1 MSEIRQAHDRH
12 PGQSSGGVEGTV
24 GVVSLGHNRLQR
36 TLDCLPQTRLPWLTC
51 RASYLVAAD
60 LKNRIRDAGSRT
72 AQLSADDD
80 VFLAR
85 SLIEGRS
92 EAALSAW
99 RRFHPLVETTLRR
112 MLGPGGD
119 LQDLTQEVFL
129 RFFSKVG
136 ELKKVESLR
145 PFVMAIAI
153 RRAQEEIKRRR
164 VRRWFAPI
172 LGDTIMGSTT
182 TEMDPETREA
192 IVHLYR
198 VIDRLNVM
206 DRTIYVLRYIEGLE
220 QAQISDTLG
229 VSVSTVRRR
238 LDRLAKRVN
247 HMMSRDPVLAEY
259 VTPRAA
265 ASVGRAERGR
275 SER

>member
-1 MSEIRQAHDRH
+1 M
-12 PGQSSGGVEGTV
+12 
-24 GVVSLGHNRLQR
+24 
-36 TLDCLPQTRLPWLTC
+36 TC
-51 RASYLVAAD
+51 RAGNTVAAD
-60 LKNRIRDAGSRT
+60 LKNHARSRT
-72 AQLSADDD
+72 AAVTADDD

-164 VRRWFAPI
+164 VRRWFAPL
-172 LGDTIMGSTT
+172 LGDTIMGATT
-182 TEMDPETREA
+182 TEMEPETRQA
-192 IVHLYR
+192 IVHLYQ

-220 QAQISDTLG
+220 QAQISEALG

-247 HMMSRDPVLAEY
+247 HMMSRDPVLSEY
-259 VTPRAA
+259 VESRPGALART
-265 ASVGRAERGR
+265 ERGR
-275 SER
+275 TDR

>member
-1 MSEIRQAHDRH
+1 MTCQAGD
-12 PGQSSGGVEGTV
+12 S
-24 GVVSLGHNRLQR
+24 
-36 TLDCLPQTRLPWLTC
+36 
-51 RASYLVAAD
+51 VAAD
-60 LKNRIRDAGSRT
+60 LKSRIQARSRT
-72 AQLSADDD
+72 SEVSADDD

-92 EAALSAW
+92 EAALLAW

-164 VRRWFAPI
+164 VRRWFAPL
-172 LGDTIMGSTT
+172 LGDTIMGATT
-182 TEMDPETREA
+182 TEMEPETRQA

-220 QAQISDTLG
+220 QAQISEALG

-247 HMMSRDPVLAEY
+247 HMMSRDPVLSEY
-259 VTPRAA
+259 VESRPGALART
-265 ASVGRAERGR
+265 ERGR
-275 SER
+275 TER

>member
-1 MSEIRQAHDRH
+1 
-12 PGQSSGGVEGTV
+12 
-24 GVVSLGHNRLQR
+24 
-36 TLDCLPQTRLPWLTC
+36 LT
-51 RASYLVAAD
+51 
-60 LKNRIRDAGSRT
+60 
-72 AQLSADDD
+72 ADDD

-85 SLIEGRS
+85 CLIEGRS

-164 VRRWFAPI
+164 VRRWFAPL
-172 LGDTIMGSTT
+172 LGDTIMGATT
-182 TEMDPETREA
+182 TEMEPETREA

-247 HMMSRDPVLAEY
+247 HMMSRDPVLSEY
-259 VTPRAA
+259 VE
-265 ASVGRAERGR
+265 SSGRPGALARTERGR
-275 SER
+275 TDR

>member
-1 MSEIRQAHDRH
+1 M
-12 PGQSSGGVEGTV
+12 T
-24 GVVSLGHNRLQR
+24 
-36 TLDCLPQTRLPWLTC
+36 
-51 RASYLVAAD
+51 
-60 LKNRIRDAGSRT
+60 
-72 AQLSADDD
+72 ADDD

-164 VRRWFAPI
+164 VRRWFAPL
-172 LGDTIMGSTT
+172 LGDTIMGATT
-182 TEMDPETREA
+182 TEMEPETREA

-220 QAQISDTLG
+220 QAQISEALG

-247 HMMSRDPVLAEY
+247 HMMSRDPVLSEY
-259 VTPRAA
+259 VE
-265 ASVGRAERGR
+265 SGRPGTLAR
-275 SER
+275 SERRRTER

>member
-1 MSEIRQAHDRH
+1 
-12 PGQSSGGVEGTV
+12 
-24 GVVSLGHNRLQR
+24 VS
-36 TLDCLPQTRLPWLTC
+36 D
-51 RASYLVAAD
+51 SVAAE
-60 LKNRIRDAGSRT
+60 LKNRVGETRSRAEVT
-72 AQLSADDD
+72 ADDD

-119 LQDLTQEVFL
+119 LQDLAQEVFL

-164 VRRWFAPI
+164 VRRWFAPL
-172 LGDTIMGSTT
+172 LGDTIMGATT
-182 TEMDPETREA
+182 TEMEPETREA

-220 QAQISDTLG
+220 QAQISEALG

-247 HMMSRDPVLAEY
+247 YMMSRDPVLAEY
-259 VTPRAA
+259 VGN
-265 ASVGRAERGR
+265 GRAPAAVSRTERGR
-275 SER
+275 TER

>member
-1 MSEIRQAHDRH
+1 MTCQAGD
-12 PGQSSGGVEGTV
+12 S
-24 GVVSLGHNRLQR
+24 
-36 TLDCLPQTRLPWLTC
+36 
-51 RASYLVAAD
+51 VAAD
-60 LKNRIRDAGSRT
+60 LIKSRIRDARSRT
-72 AQLSADDD
+72 AELTADDD

-85 SLIEGRS
+85 CLIEGRS
-92 EAALSAW
+92 EAALAAW

-164 VRRWFAPI
+164 VRRWFAPL
-172 LGDTIMGSTT
+172 LGDTIMGATT
-182 TEMDPETREA
+182 TEMEPETREA

-220 QAQISDTLG
+220 QAQISETLG

-247 HMMSRDPVLAEY
+247 HMMSRDPVLSEY
-259 VTPRAA
+259 VESSKPGTLART
-265 ASVGRAERGR
+265 ERGR
-275 SER
+275 TER

>member
-1 MSEIRQAHDRH
+1 
-12 PGQSSGGVEGTV
+12 
-24 GVVSLGHNRLQR
+24 
-36 TLDCLPQTRLPWLTC
+36 
-51 RASYLVAAD
+51 
-60 LKNRIRDAGSRT
+60 
-72 AQLSADDD
+72 LSADDD

-164 VRRWFAPI
+164 VRRWFAPV
-172 LGDTIMGSTT
+172 LGDSLMPSMT
-182 TEMDPETREA
+182 TEMDPENRQA
-192 IVHLYR
+192 ILHLYR
-198 VIDRLNVM
+198 VIDRLSVT

-220 QAQISDTLG
+220 QAQISETLG
-229 VSVSTVRRR
+229 ISVSTVRRR
-238 LDRLAKRVN
+238 LERLSKRVT
-247 HMMSRDPVLAEY
+247 HMMSADPVLAEF
-259 VTPRAA
+259 VASARRPGPASPRTDR
-265 ASVGRAERGR
+265 GRATR
-275 SER
+275 

>member
-1 MSEIRQAHDRH
+1 VASPSAVAE
-12 PGQSSGGVEGTV
+12 
-24 GVVSLGHNRLQR
+24 LKKR
-36 TLDCLPQTRLPWLTC
+36 TGDTGRP
-51 RASYLVAAD
+51 V
-60 LKNRIRDAGSRT
+60 T
-72 AQLSADDD
+72 AEPSDD
-80 VFLAR
+80 VELAQW
-85 SLIEGRS
+85 LIEGRA

-129 RFFSKVG
+129 RFFTKVG

-164 VRRWFAPI
+164 VRRWFAPL
-172 LGDTIMGSTT
+172 LGNSFMRPTT

-198 VIDRLNVM
+198 LIDRLNVM

-220 QAQISDTLG
+220 QAEISETLG

-238 LDRLAKRVN
+238 LDRLSKRVN
-247 HMMSRDPVLAEY
+247 HLMNADPVLAEY
-259 VTPRAA
+259 V
-265 ASVGRAERGR
+265 ASGRVAGFEPSRSDRGGGGAGR
-275 SER
+275 SGR

>member
-1 MSEIRQAHDRH
+1 
-12 PGQSSGGVEGTV
+12 
-24 GVVSLGHNRLQR
+24 
-36 TLDCLPQTRLPWLTC
+36 LT
-51 RASYLVAAD
+51 
-60 LKNRIRDAGSRT
+60 
-72 AQLSADDD
+72 ADDD

-85 SLIEGRS
+85 CLIEGRS

-164 VRRWFAPI
+164 VRRWFAPL
-172 LGDTIMGSTT
+172 LGDTIMGATT
-182 TEMDPETREA
+182 TEMEPETREA

-220 QAQISDTLG
+220 QAQISEALG

-247 HMMSRDPVLAEY
+247 IMMSRDPVLSEY
-259 VTPRAA
+259 VE
-265 ASVGRAERGR
+265 SGRPGALARSERGR
-275 SER
+275 TDR

>member
-1 MSEIRQAHDRH
+1 MTCQASD
-12 PGQSSGGVEGTV
+12 SVTAEFKS
-24 GVVSLGHNRLQR
+24 
-36 TLDCLPQTRLPWLTC
+36 
-51 RASYLVAAD
+51 
-60 LKNRIRDAGSRT
+60 RIRDARSRAEVT
-72 AQLSADDD
+72 ADDD
-80 VFLAR
+80 VLLAR

-164 VRRWFAPI
+164 VRRWFAPL

-220 QAQISDTLG
+220 QAQISDALS

-259 VTPRAA
+259 VDQ
-265 ASVGRAERGR
+265 GRPGALARTERGR
-275 SER
+275 TER

>member
-1 MSEIRQAHDRH
+1 M
-12 PGQSSGGVEGTV
+12 T
-24 GVVSLGHNRLQR
+24 
-36 TLDCLPQTRLPWLTC
+36 
-51 RASYLVAAD
+51 
-60 LKNRIRDAGSRT
+60 
-72 AQLSADDD
+72 ADDD

-85 SLIEGRS
+85 CLIEGRS

-164 VRRWFAPI
+164 VRRWFAPL
-172 LGDTIMGSTT
+172 LGDTIMGATT
-182 TEMDPETREA
+182 TEMEPETREA

-220 QAQISDTLG
+220 QAQISDALG

-247 HMMSRDPVLAEY
+247 HMMSRDPVLSEY
-259 VTPRAA
+259 VEAA
-265 ASVGRAERGR
+265 RPAALARSERGR
-275 SER
+275 TER

>member
-1 MSEIRQAHDRH
+1 MTCQAGD
-12 PGQSSGGVEGTV
+12 S
-24 GVVSLGHNRLQR
+24 
-36 TLDCLPQTRLPWLTC
+36 
-51 RASYLVAAD
+51 VAAD
-60 LKNRIRDAGSRT
+60 LKNRIHARSR
-72 AQLSADDD
+72 ASEVSADDD
-80 VFLAR
+80 VLLAR

-92 EAALSAW
+92 EAALLAW

-164 VRRWFAPI
+164 VRRWFAPL
-172 LGDTIMGSTT
+172 LGDTIMGATT
-182 TEMDPETREA
+182 TEMEPETRQA

-220 QAQISDTLG
+220 QAQISEALG

-247 HMMSRDPVLAEY
+247 HMMSRDPVLSEY
-259 VTPRAA
+259 VESRPG
-265 ASVGRAERGR
+265 ASARTERGR
-275 SER
+275 TER